1 MGANWAGASERAV
14 GVALLRVGEGVVL
27 HLVVP
32 GLHVERGRLIPG
44 DVSEN
49 DCVVRRGRFPPRT
62 TSAYNVV
69 SAHKRRAVRADG
81 GVKRICCRSA
91 ARAKRNNG
99 GLTLIW
105 RQVRLVKS
113 DWIRADI
120 LTADLIRGGDGSRPC
135 ERRSCFRTRP

>member
-32 GLHVERGRLIPG
+32 GLHVERGRPVPG

-49 DCVVRRGRFPPRT
+49 DCVVRRGRFPPPR
-62 TSAYNVV
+62 SA
-69 SAHKRRAVRADG
+69 ARRACKTLLARINVEPLGRDG

-120 LTADLIRGGDGSRPC
+120 LTADLIRGGDGSRRC
-135 ERRSCFRTRP
+135 ERR